1 MNEIVPQRMTVDEYL
16 VWARGRPGRYELV
29 NGRPVQ
35 MSPETTGHIDVKCLV
50 WLALVDAIEDQ
61 GLELH
66 ALGDG
71 ATVRISDR
79 TAFEPDAVVYGGPEL
94 GRKEMIVPAPVIVV
108 EVVSPSSGGR
118 HSSVKLAGYFT
129 VPSVMHYLVVVDGDE
144 QTVVHFSRT
153 AGKEIATRLLGN
165 TDTLDLAPTGL
176 SVAVR
181 RFFARR

>member
-1 MNEIVPQRMTVDEYL
+1 MTVEEYL
-16 VWARGRPGRYELV
+16 VWAHGRPGRYELV

-35 MSPETTGHIDVKCLV
+35 MSPETTGHISVKCLV
-50 WLALVDAIEDQ
+50 WLALMDAIDDQ
-61 GLELH
+61 GLDLH

-71 ATVRISDR
+71 ATVRITDR

-94 GRKEMIVPAPVIVV
+94 GRKEMIVPEPVIVV

-118 HSSVKLAGYFT
+118 DSSVKLAGYFA
-129 VPSVMHYLVVVDGDE
+129 VPSVMHYLVVDGDE
-144 QTVVHFSRT
+144 QTVVHHRRAPGT
-153 AGKEIATRLLGN
+153 ELATRLLGN

-176 SVAVR
+176 RVAIR

>member
-35 MSPETTGHIDVKCLV
+35 MSPETTGHISVKVLV
-50 WLALVDAIEDQ
+50 VIAFMDAIEDQ

-71 ATVRISDR
+71 ATVRISER

-94 GRKEMIVPAPVIVV
+94 GRKEMIVPEPVIVV

-118 HSSVKLAGYFT
+118 DSGVKLAGYFT
-129 VPSVMHYLVVVDGDE
+129 VPSVMHYLIVDGDE
-144 QTVVHFSRT
+144 QTVVHHRRT
-153 AGKEIATRLLGN
+153 AGTEIATRLL
-165 TDTLDLAPTGL
+165 TSADTLDLAPTGL
-176 SVAVR
+176 HVAVR

>member
-1 MNEIVPQRMTVDEYL
+1 MTVDEYL

-35 MSPETTGHIDVKCLV
+35 MSPETTGHISVKVLV
-50 WLALVDAIEDQ
+50 VIAFMDAIEDQ

-118 HSSVKLAGYFT
+118 DSSVKLAGYFA
-129 VPSVMHYLVVVDGDE
+129 VPSVTHYLVVDGDE
-144 QTVVHFSRT
+144 QTVVHHRRT
-153 AGKEIATRLLGN
+153 AGKEIATRLLGSS
-165 TDTLDLAPTGL
+165 DTLDLAPTGL